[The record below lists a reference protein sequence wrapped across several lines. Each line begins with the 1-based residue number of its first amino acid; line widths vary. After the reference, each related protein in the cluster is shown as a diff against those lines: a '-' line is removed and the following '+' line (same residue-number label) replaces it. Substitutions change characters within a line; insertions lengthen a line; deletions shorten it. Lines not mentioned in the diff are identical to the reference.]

1 MLIVFQLLMISET
14 YGQSGTFNMAK
25 SLPYPQ
31 GDFYHMIEYQDTIV
45 GYGIGFN
52 NNTEWKQGVA
62 IAKLDSSGNVIAH
75 NFILDEMGDLLA
87 TGQAWGN
94 IIRTADG
101 GFAAIAATV
110 YRKSA
115 FLIKMANDLHVE
127 FIKEYPDTV
136 NLSNYF
142 YNMIETP
149 EGYLL
154 FGAIQRPDFYDDGF
168 IRYVDKQG
176 ETIWFSFV
184 NYSDYSNGV
193 VSLERLSDNLYI
205 YGIVS
210 GVTPSSSNSSFHLID
225 TDGNIF
231 TSLITLPEP
240 EIGYLRKIIPLANG
254 DILAYGLKVIEVINN
269 SKRVQ
274 STLSKLDSNFHVEWV
289 RHFGRV
295 SSLNASVI
303 LWDFAPAIDGHYI
316 GAGETLV
323 KDGNDPTRRTGWLYK
338 FSTDGDS
345 IWERKINAPFLPLY
359 YTNSGFFA
367 GVGVLGSGNI
377 IAGGST
383 NEGNTQYCWLVK
395 VTNDGC
401 LDTLFC
407 QPATAVT
414 QPQNRQWQELDIY
427 PIPASSGFNITYST
441 EIIQVSLLDTQG
453 NLLLKQQNSGTTA
466 SIDLPTS
473 LPNGIYFAEIQDKN
487 GYSIR
492 KKICVVK

>member
-1 MLIVFQLLMISET
+1 
-14 YGQSGTFNMAK
+14 
-25 SLPYPQ
+25 
-31 GDFYHMIEYQDTIV
+31 
-45 GYGIGFN
+45 
-52 NNTEWKQGVA
+52 
-62 IAKLDSSGNVIAH
+62 
-75 NFILDEMGDLLA
+75 
-87 TGQAWGN
+87 
-94 IIRTADG
+94 
-101 GFAAIAATV
+101 
-110 YRKSA
+110 
-115 FLIKMANDLHVE
+115 
-127 FIKEYPDTV
+127 
-136 NLSNYF
+136 
-142 YNMIETP
+142 
-149 EGYLL
+149 
-154 FGAIQRPDFYDDGF
+154 
-168 IRYVDKQG
+168 
-176 ETIWFSFV
+176 
-184 NYSDYSNGV
+184 
-193 VSLERLSDNLYI
+193 
-205 YGIVS
+205 
-210 GVTPSSSNSSFHLID
+210 
-225 TDGNIF
+225 
-231 TSLITLPEP
+231 
-240 EIGYLRKIIPLANG
+240 
-254 DILAYGLKVIEVINN
+254 
-269 SKRVQ
+269 
-274 STLSKLDSNFHVEWV
+274 
-289 RHFGRV
+289 
-295 SSLNASVI
+295 VI

-453 NLLLKQQNSGTTA
+453 NLLLKQQNSGKTA

-473 LPNGIYFAEIQDKN
+473 LPNGFYFAEIQDKN